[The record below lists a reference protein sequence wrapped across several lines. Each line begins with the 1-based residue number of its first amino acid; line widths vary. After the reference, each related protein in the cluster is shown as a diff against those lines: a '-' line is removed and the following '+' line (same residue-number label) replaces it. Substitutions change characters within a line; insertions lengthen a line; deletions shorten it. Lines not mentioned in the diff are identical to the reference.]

1 MALIPSRAHP
11 ALPTLLLGL
20 LLGACGGDGAPFA
33 GEPPLE
39 TPLEKLDAALVC
51 TPFENPE
58 RPPVLLVHGTFTAGY
73 EQWEWT
79 YLPLLVERGFD
90 VCFVTYPD
98 RGLNDLQIS
107 AEYVV
112 HALRRMRAESGRQV
126 AMIGHSQ
133 GALMPRWALKWWPSA
148 REAVADFVLLAGPN
162 HGTLVADL
170 NPVSLLPLN
179 LLPALPGLGSP
190 PALLQ
195 FRPSSRFIA
204 ALNAGDETPGHI
216 DYTSLYTL
224 FDELVQPAVPIA
236 TAALDRGQD
245 NPRVRNLLLQDL
257 CPGRLVDHLSI
268 GLTDRLTFEL
278 VLDAIEN
285 PGPADP
291 DRAGGAALCGLL
303 PILPDQIVSPAAAT
317 AVFSILRQSAAAGLP
332 ALPFV
337 TDEPALKP
345 YAQSAAGG
353 SSE

>member
-1 MALIPSRAHP
+1 M
-11 ALPTLLLGL
+11 LPTLLLL
-20 LLGACGGDGAPFA
+20 LLGGCGSDGAPFA

-51 TPFENPE
+51 TPFTNPE

-98 RGLNDLQIS
+98 RGLNDMQIS

-112 HALRRMRAESGRQV
+112 HALRRIRAESGRKV

-162 HGTLVADL
+162 HGTVIADL
-170 NPVSLLPLN
+170 NPFALLPPELLPL
-179 LLPALPGLGSP
+179 LGSP

-195 FRPSSRFIA
+195 FSPSSRFIA
-204 ALNAGDETPGHI
+204 ALNAGDETPGTI

-224 FDELVQPAVPIA
+224 FDELVQPALPTA
-236 TAALDRGQD
+236 TAALDRGQA

-291 DRAGGAALCGLL
+291 ARAGGAALCGLL
-303 PILPDQIVSPAAAT
+303 PILPDPIVSPAAAT
-317 AVFSILRQSAAAGLP
+317 AVFSILQQSAAAGLP
-332 ALPFV
+332 ALQLV
-337 TDEPALKP
+337 TEEPALKP
-345 YAQSAAGG
+345 YAQSALSG